1 MKKFIT
7 MRYQNILFFIGF
19 VAILMMEG
27 CSKGYLDRPPIASP
41 TAGTFY
47 KSDVDILNGT
57 GPLYNGSWGGYNGT
71 SLQYIGDIMGG
82 NSLTDNYNGRGSYL
96 SFTVTAQ
103 DPSGALQSAYQALWS
118 VVANANIVAH
128 NIRGAGA
135 GASAFA
141 RSSGLAECYV
151 MRAAAY
157 YFIALDWGAAPII
170 YDNSV
175 QIGDLS
181 IQRNTLADVW
191 KFIISDLKWA
201 ADHLGA
207 SPQQP
212 GRVTKWT
219 AEGMLAR
226 AYLVRAGL
234 GKTGGQR
241 NQSDL
246 DSAKYYAKDVCANS
260 GLTLLPSYY
269 DLFTSAV
276 FSGNK
281 MPAECLLG
289 LYWVPTGQWFV
300 QNHMQANL
308 AYDSKITQTGD
319 GWGGAFG
326 ASPSLLAYY
335 LDPANAADS
344 VRRKATIFLPNTF
357 YPDINKA
364 AGGWRVDTALFNGAT
379 NSVGG
384 AKITSPI
391 TSGTYYVNGDRA
403 YVKKY
408 VIGSPAD
415 NGGLGG
421 QQNENISTYIFRLA
435 DVYLTYA
442 DAILG
447 NSATTS
453 DAEALKYFNAV
464 RTRAG
469 ATQKGSISYADIF
482 QEKKIEF
489 AFEGHAW
496 YDWKQWYY
504 FDPTAALNYFSTQN
518 RGLYNI
524 TYNGGNSFV
533 TWFDN
538 TNSPASIGTRSYVI
552 TPEKTDLPYP
562 SSEVLVAPG
571 LTKDPVAFDFSK
583 LTYQ

>member
-1 MKKFIT
+1 MRQKKIVIFIS
-7 MRYQNILFFIGF
+7 
-19 VAILMMEG
+19 AIAALAMTA
-27 CSKGYLDRPPIASP
+27 CKKDFLNRPPIASP
-41 TAGTFY
+41 TAATY
-47 KSDVDILNGT
+47 YQSDADILNGT

-82 NSLTDNYNGRGSYL
+82 NSLSDNYNGRGSFL
-96 SFTVTAQ
+96 NFTVTAQ

-118 VVANANIVAH
+118 VIANSNIVAH
-128 NIRGAGA
+128 NIRNAGS
-135 GASAFA
+135 GASESA
-141 RSSGLAECYV
+141 RNSGLAECYV

-175 QIGDLS
+175 QITDTS
-181 IQRNTLADVW
+181 IRRNNLADVW
-191 KFIISDLKWA
+191 KFIISDLSWSA
-201 ADHLGA
+201 QHLGS
-207 SPQQP
+207 SPQQT

-234 GKTGGQR
+234 GQSGGQR
-241 NQSDL
+241 NQADL
-246 DSAKYYAKDVCANS
+246 DSAKYYAADVCNNS
-260 GLTLLPSYY
+260 GLSLYPSFY
-269 DLFTSAV
+269 DLFTSGV
-276 FSGNK
+276 FSGTK
-281 MPAECLLG
+281 IPDECLLG

-326 ASPSLLAYY
+326 ASPSLLSYFM
-335 LDPANAADS
+335 DPNNAGDS
-344 VRRKATIFLPNTF
+344 IRRKATIFMPNTT
-357 YPDINKA
+357 YPDIDKS
-364 AGGWRVDTALFNGAT
+364 AGGWWVDTALFNTAT
-379 NSVGG
+379 SAVDGS
-384 AKITSPI
+384 KIWSPI
-391 TSGTYYVNGDRA
+391 TSGSYYTNGDHA

-421 QQNENISTYIFRLA
+421 SQNENIHTYIFRLA
-435 DVYLTYA
+435 DVYLNYA

-447 NSATTS
+447 NSGSTT

-469 ATQKGSISYADIF
+469 IAPKTSITYADIY

-504 FDPTAALNYFSTQN
+504 FDPASALNYFSTQN
-518 RGLYNI
+518 RGNDNI
-524 TYNGGNSFV
+524 TYNNGNSFV

-538 TNSPASIGTRSYVI
+538 TASPAVVGTRTYTI
-552 TPEKTDLPYP
+552 TADETDLPYP
-562 SSEVLVAPG
+562 ASEVLVAPNLL
-571 LTKDPVAFDFSK
+571 LTPVAFDFSK
-583 LTYQ
+583 LTY

>member
-1 MKKFIT
+1 MRQNNIVIYITVLAAMAMTACKKSF
-7 MRYQNILFFIGF
+7 
-19 VAILMMEG
+19 
-27 CSKGYLDRPPIASP
+27 LDRPPIASP
-41 TAGTFY
+41 TAATYY
-47 KSDVDILNGT
+47 KSDIDILNGT

-96 SFTVTAQ
+96 NFTVTAQ

-118 VVANANIVAH
+118 VIGNANIVAH
-128 NIRGAGA
+128 NIRGAGP
-135 GASAFA
+135 GASVTA
-141 RSSGLAECYV
+141 RNSGLAECYV

-175 QIGDLS
+175 QIGDSSIRRNNLS
-181 IQRNTLADVW
+181 DVW
-191 KFIISDLKWA
+191 KFIISDLSWA
-201 ADHLGA
+201 AQNLGTT
-207 SPQQP
+207 PLQP

-226 AYLVRAGL
+226 AYLVRSGL
-234 GKTGGQR
+234 GQSGGQR
-241 NQSDL
+241 NQADL
-246 DSAKYYAKDVCANS
+246 DSAKYWAGDVCNNS
-260 GLTLLPSYY
+260 GMSLYPSYY

-281 MPAECLLG
+281 VPSECLLG

-300 QNHMQANL
+300 ENHMQANL

-335 LDPANAADS
+335 MDPANAADS
-344 VRRKATIFLPNTF
+344 VRRKATIFMPNTN

-364 AGGWRVDTALFNGAT
+364 GGGWHVDTTLFNGAT
-379 NSVGG
+379 RQGDN
-384 AKITSPI
+384 AKITHPI
-391 TSGTYYVNGDRA
+391 DSGLYYLNGDRA

-415 NGGLGG
+415 NGGVGG
-421 QQNENISTYIFRLA
+421 QQNENIGTYIFRLA

-447 NSATTS
+447 NNASTT
-453 DAEALKYFNAV
+453 DADALKFFNAV
-464 RTRAG
+464 RSRAG
-469 ATQKGSISYADIF
+469 ATTKTSITYADIYL
-482 QEKKIEF
+482 EKKIEF

-496 YDWKQWYY
+496 YDWKQWFY
-504 FDPTAALNYFSTQN
+504 FDPNAAMNYFNTQN

-533 TWFDN
+533 TWFNDA
-538 TNSPASIGTRSYVI
+538 TNPRALGPRYYTI
-552 TPEKTDLPYP
+552 TADKADLPYP
-562 SSEVLVAPG
+562 ASEVLVAPNLG
-571 LTKDPVAFDFSK
+571 LPPVAFDFSK
-583 LTYQ
+583 VKY

>member
-1 MKKFIT
+1 
-7 MRYQNILFFIGF
+7 MRQNIIVIIIAGALSMTACKKSF
-19 VAILMMEG
+19 
-27 CSKGYLDRPPIASP
+27 LDRPPIASP
-41 TAGTFY
+41 TAATYY

-96 SFTVTAQ
+96 NFTVTAQ

-118 VVANANIVAH
+118 VIANANIVAH
-128 NIRGAGA
+128 NIRDAGP
-135 GASAFA
+135 GASDAA

-175 QIGDLS
+175 QIGDSS
-181 IQRNTLADVW
+181 IRRNNLADVW
-191 KFIISDLKWA
+191 KFIISDLSWSA
-201 ADHLGA
+201 QHLGTT
-207 SPQQP
+207 PQQP

-234 GKTGGQR
+234 GQSGGQR
-241 NQSDL
+241 NQADL
-246 DSAKYYAKDVCANS
+246 DSAKYWASDVCNNS
-260 GLTLLPSYY
+260 GMSLYPSYY

-281 MPAECLLG
+281 VPSECLLG

-335 LDPANAADS
+335 MDPANAGDS
-344 VRRKATIFLPNTF
+344 IRRKATIFLPNTN
-357 YPDINKA
+357 YPDINKSN
-364 AGGWRVDTALFNGAT
+364 GGWHVDTTLFNNAT
-379 NSVGG
+379 RDGDN
-384 AKITSPI
+384 AKITQPI
-391 TSGTYYVNGDRA
+391 DSGKYWLNGDRA

-421 QQNENISTYIFRLA
+421 QQNENIGTYIFRLA

-447 NSATTS
+447 NNASTT
-453 DAEALKYFNAV
+453 DAEALKFFNNV
-464 RTRAG
+464 RSRAG
-469 ATQKGSISYADIF
+469 ATPKTSITYADIF
-482 QEKKIEF
+482 LEKKIEF

-496 YDWKQWYY
+496 YDWKQWFY
-504 FDPTAALNYFSTQN
+504 FDPNAALNYFSNQN
-518 RGLYNI
+518 RGIYNI

-533 TWFDN
+533 TWFNDA
-538 TNSPASIGTRSYVI
+538 TSPATLGPRKFLMTAD
-552 TPEKTDLPYP
+552 KADLPYP
-562 SSEVLVAPG
+562 SSEVLVAPNLG
-571 LTKDPVAFDFSK
+571 LPPVAFDFSK
-583 LTYQ
+583 VKY

>member
-1 MKKFIT
+1 MKKIIT
-7 MRYQNILFFIGF
+7 MRQINLVIFIT
-19 VAILMMEG
+19 VLAAIAMPA
-27 CSKGYLDRPPIASP
+27 CKKSFLDRPPIASP
-41 TAGTFY
+41 TAATFY

-96 SFTVTAQ
+96 NFTVTAQ

-118 VVANANIVAH
+118 VIANANIVAH

-135 GASAFA
+135 GASEAA
-141 RSSGLAECYV
+141 RNSGLAECYV

-175 QIGDLS
+175 QIGDSSIRRNNLS
-181 IQRNTLADVW
+181 DVW
-191 KFIISDLKWA
+191 KFIISDLSWA
-201 ADHLGA
+201 AQNLGTTGA
-207 SPQQP
+207 QP

-226 AYLVRAGL
+226 AYLVRSGL
-234 GKTGGQR
+234 GQSGGQR
-241 NQSDL
+241 NQADL
-246 DSAKYYAKDVCANS
+246 DSAKYWASDVCNNS
-260 GLTLLPSYY
+260 GLSLYPSYY

-281 MPAECLLG
+281 VPTECLLG

-326 ASPSLLAYY
+326 ASPSLLSYY
-335 LDPANAADS
+335 MDPANAADS
-344 VRRKATIFLPNTF
+344 VRRKATIFMPNTN
-357 YPDINKA
+357 YADINKA
-364 AGGWRVDTALFNGAT
+364 NGGWHVDTTLFNAAT
-379 NSVGG
+379 NSQGG
-384 AKITSPI
+384 AHITAPI
-391 TSGTYYVNGDRA
+391 SSGSYYLNGDRA

-421 QQNENISTYIFRLA
+421 QQNENIGTYIFRLA

-447 NSATTS
+447 NNASTT
-453 DAEALKYFNAV
+453 DAEALKFFNAV
-464 RTRAG
+464 RSRAG
-469 ATQKGSISYADIF
+469 ATPKTSLTYADIYL
-482 QEKKIEF
+482 EKKIEF

-496 YDWKQWYY
+496 YDWKQWFY
-504 FDPTAALNYFSTQN
+504 FDPNGAMNYFNTQN
-518 RGLYNI
+518 RGIYNI

-533 TWFDN
+533 TWFNDAS
-538 TNSPASIGTRSYVI
+538 SPATLGPRYYTI
-552 TPEKTDLPYP
+552 TADKADLPYP
-562 SSEVLVAPG
+562 SSEMLVAPNLG
-571 LTKDPVAFDFSK
+571 LPPVAFDFSK
-583 LTYQ
+583 VKY